1 MHDYVNLPRLK
12 SDKNQALTQRRH
24 ATKAPLALAP
34 FRSPLWNLDG
44 WIIMAAQV
52 EIGSFPIPRK
62 GEQWSVGRGR

>member
-34 FRSPLWNLDG
+34 FPLMELGWMDYYGRPSGN
-44 WIIMAAQV
+44 WIISYSPEGRAQ
-52 EIGSFPIPRK
+52 
-62 GEQWSVGRGR
+62 